1 LFFAGI
7 KSTDDSTFFIQSS
20 GNNGNGDILEE
31 MCETLILAIVMILWE
46 GVVESDEAAW
56 MVCYLLNLTFSVTFS
71 C

>member
-56 MVCYLLNLTFSVTFS
+56 MVCYLINLIVSVTFS